1 MRTTIEEAAVKAQSR
16 LFQTLARSLVV
27 FAIFGA
33 TTAKVLASE
42 VLFYGSLSTVGFKA
56 LVDSIEKQVP
66 GVKVTWIR
74 AGGVGVYQRFVSE
87 RMAGKGKIDL
97 LHTSYTPGWFHLADE
112 KWVVPGVADFAEAK
126 AFPEWA
132 KDRKSHFVSLRTP
145 TLQVV
150 YNPEKVKP
158 NEVPKT
164 WKEFLTPK
172 WKGRIV
178 LPDPFEAAG
187 VWDFFYGS
195 KDFGEDYI
203 VRLLKNDVLIQRA
216 MGSSIER
223 VNTGE
228 RDVTF
233 AFEYL
238 GIEVI
243 RQGSK
248 VKFAK
253 MQDGYPV
260 IPAPL
265 GIIEGGPN
273 TETAKKVFSYLI
285 SKDGQTVMA
294 KAVGTYSGRPDVVP
308 PEGFPPLKELK
319 LLHSDWNKVLKEQD
333 RYRDLMT
340 RNLRRK

>member
-1 MRTTIEEAAVKAQSR
+1 MMMPSNLLRVVVR
-16 LFQTLARSLVV
+16 FLAIL
-27 FAIFGA
+27 AICGA
-33 TTAKVLASE
+33 STPQALADE
-42 VLFYGSLSTVGFKA
+42 VTFYGSLSTIGFRA
-56 LVDSIEKQVP
+56 LVDAIEKQVP

-97 LHTSYTPGWFHLADE
+97 LHTSYTPGWFHLAQE
-112 KWVVPGVADFAEAK
+112 RWVVPGVADFDEAK

-132 KDRKSHFVSLRTP
+132 KDRKNHFVSLRVP
-145 TLQVV
+145 TLQVI
-150 YNPEKVKP
+150 YNPKKVKP
-158 NEVPKT
+158 DEVPT
-164 WKEFLTPK
+164 SWKEFLTPK

-203 VRLLKNDVLIQRA
+203 VKLLGNGVLIQRA

-223 VNTGE
+223 VTTGE

-243 RQGSK
+243 RQGAD

-253 MQDGYPV
+253 MQEGYPV

-265 GIIEGGPN
+265 GVIEGGPN
-273 TETAKKVFSYLI
+273 TETGKKVFTYLI
-285 SKDGQTVMA
+285 SKDGQTVMSQA
-294 KAVGTYSGRPDVVP
+294 LGTYSGRADVAP
-308 PEGFPPLKELK
+308 PPGFPPLRELK
-319 LLHSDWNKVLKEQD
+319 LLHSDWAKVLKEQD